1 MSFFQHS
8 ALLRLRTLVSGTPR
22 RPRHPLLRVVLGV
35 VGVALLL
42 ALLAVGLVVGLAM
55 LLGGLLWRSLVRP
68 GKPVRVRGRT
78 LEGDYRVVGKPS
90 LAR

>member
-8 ALLRLRTLVSGTPR
+8 AFLRLRTLISGTPR
-22 RPRHPLLRVVLGV
+22 RPRHPLLRVALGL

-42 ALLAVGLVVGLAM
+42 VLLAVGLVVGLAM
-55 LLGGLLWRSLVRP
+55 LLAGMLWRLRTRP
-68 GKPVRVRGRT
+68 GKPARVRGRT

>member
-8 ALLRLRTLVSGTPR
+8 AFLRLRTLVSGTPR
-22 RPRHPLLRVVLGV
+22 RPRHPLLRLVLGLL
-35 VGVALLL
+35 GIALLL

-55 LLGGLLWRSLVRP
+55 LLGGQLLRLFTRP
-68 GKPVRVRGRT
+68 GKPARGRGRI